1 MENENVNENKEL
13 KVELYDA
20 NKQIQGLSNTLGNIG
35 GLMGLQGEELTIDN
49 IMQKLNDLVNEQN
62 EKSPDCNSLGFFY
75 IYAKRTSLQCF
86 SALSSVDK
94 PS

>member
-35 GLMGLQGEELTIDN
+35 GLIGLQGEELTIDN
-49 IMQKLNDLVNEQN
+49 IMQKLNDLVNE
-62 EKSPDCNSLGFFY
+62 
-75 IYAKRTSLQCF
+75 
-86 SALSSVDK
+86 
-94 PS
+94 